1 MKKLLVVIFITALSI
16 LSAQTNSNDL
26 LNIPERGENAV
37 EGSVFME
44 SIKNL
49 SFADRENAIK
59 NELLSGNVPQH
70 QRNLVEINAQFYDLN
85 NNLHQIK
92 YWVMPDYLSIG
103 SDSDFCRVPMGPITA
118 QTVADWFGATMPT
131 RKLVDNIYQNAAVK
145 LAPVPYAP
153 VGNENEK
160 VYKFIQ
166 HNSDIQAQF
175 NNANGELGEL
185 IGGTK
190 KDVVISNKIVDPN
203 RPNHVTIYGWHQ
215 LNGQPIQ
222 PLTNIHYNYYVD
234 YSHGIRFLYSK
245 VLVDG
250 DTMNV
255 RDILKDNILYKI
267 LSDESGVMYQPT
279 YLIDENLPSKPRSF
293 GLKSELENEIKILLD
308 TEPNVDKYHVYV
320 SNDGVNFDSL
330 YSFYNEDFTFDTENS
345 DSIIYVKLIAENS
358 TGKSQASEVLAVIP
372 KPSDK
377 KMLIVNGFDRSS
389 DGNSYDF
396 VIEHGK
402 AAHYNNVV
410 FESASNEA
418 ITNRLFELTDYEYV
432 DFILG
437 DESTADESLSY
448 PEQIL
453 VANYL
458 EKGGRLFISGSEI
471 AWDLDYKGNSSDK
484 YFIEN
489 YLKAK
494 YSADAPGGIS
504 GTYYSTEG
512 ITGDIFENFTTI
524 NFDNG
529 THGTINVNYA
539 DALIPAQNAEA
550 VLNYKNVTNHKTAG
564 IKYEGLIGNGNTPA
578 KIVYFGFP
586 FETVYSEETR
596 NQLMTEIIDFFNKP
610 VTSIENNLTDVP
622 NQFMLYQNYP
632 NPFNPSTRI
641 EYVVTSNEFVTLSVF
656 DILGNKI
663 TDLVD
668 EEQSAGK
675 YSVTFDTVSLENRNA
690 GLSSGIYIY
699 RLQAGSFS
707 QSRTMILLK

>member
-1 MKKLLVVIFITALSI
+1 MKKLLFIITSVLSM
-16 LSAQTNSNDL
+16 LSAQTNLNNL

-92 YWVMPDYLSIG
+92 YWVMPDYISIG

-118 QTVADWFGATMPT
+118 QTVADWFNATMPT
-131 RKLVDNIYQNAAVK
+131 RKLVDNIYQNASVK

-166 HNSDIQAQF
+166 HNNDIQTQF

-279 YLIDENLPSKPRSF
+279 YLIDENLPNKPRSF

-320 SNDGVNFDSL
+320 SNDGINFDSL
-330 YSFYNEDFTFDTENS
+330 YSFYDEEYTFNTENS

-358 TGKSQASEVLAVIP
+358 IGKSQASEILAVIP

-448 PEQIL
+448 QEQIL

-504 GTYYSTEG
+504 GTYYSAEG
-512 ITGDIFENFTTI
+512 ITGDIFEDFTTI

-539 DALIPAQNAEA
+539 DALIPDQNAEA
-550 VLNYKNVTNHKTAG
+550 VLNYKNVTNHKAAG
-564 IKYEGLIGNGNTPA
+564 IKYEGLIGNGSFPA
-578 KIVYFGFP
+578 KVIYFGFP
-586 FETVYSEETR
+586 FETVYLEETR

-610 VTSIENNLTDVP
+610 VTSIDNEIVEFP
-622 NQFMLYQNYP
+622 NQFVLFQNYP
-632 NPFNPSTRI
+632 NPFNPSTSI
-641 EYVVTSNEFVTLSVF
+641 EYIVPSNEYVTLSVF

-663 TDLVD
+663 ADLVD
-668 EEQSAGK
+668 EQQSAGK
-675 YSVTFDTVSLENRNA
+675 YSVTFDAGSLSNRNSQ
-690 GLSSGIYIY
+690 LSSGIYIY

-707 QSRTMILLK
+707 KSKTMILLK

>member
-1 MKKLLVVIFITALSI
+1 MKKLLFIITSVLSM
-16 LSAQTNSNDL
+16 LSAQTNLNNL

-92 YWVMPDYLSIG
+92 YWVMPDYISIG

-118 QTVADWFGATMPT
+118 QTVADWFNATMPT
-131 RKLVDNIYQNAAVK
+131 RKLVDNIYQNASVK

-166 HNSDIQAQF
+166 HNNDIQAQF

-279 YLIDENLPSKPRSF
+279 YLIDENLPNKPRSF

-320 SNDGVNFDSL
+320 SNDGINFDSL
-330 YSFYNEDFTFDTENS
+330 YSFYDEEYTFNTENS

-358 TGKSQASEVLAVIP
+358 IGKSQASEILAVIP

-448 PEQIL
+448 QEQIL

-504 GTYYSTEG
+504 GTYYSAEG
-512 ITGDIFENFTTI
+512 ITGDIFEDFTTI

-539 DALIPAQNAEA
+539 DALIPDQNAEA
-550 VLNYKNVTNHKTAG
+550 VLNYKNVTNHKAAG
-564 IKYEGLIGNGNTPA
+564 IKYEGLIGNGSFPA
-578 KIVYFGFP
+578 KVIYFGFP
-586 FETVYSEETR
+586 FETVYPEETR

-610 VTSIENNLTDVP
+610 VTSIDNEIVEFP
-622 NQFMLYQNYP
+622 NQFVLFQNYP
-632 NPFNPSTRI
+632 NPFNPSTSI
-641 EYVVTSNEFVTLSVF
+641 EYIVPSNEYVTLSVF

-663 TDLVD
+663 ADLVD
-668 EEQSAGK
+668 EQQSAGK
-675 YSVTFDTVSLENRNA
+675 YSVTFDAGSLSNRNSQ
-690 GLSSGIYIY
+690 LSSGIYIY

-707 QSRTMILLK
+707 KSKTMILLK

>member
-1 MKKLLVVIFITALSI
+1 
-16 LSAQTNSNDL
+16 
-26 LNIPERGENAV
+26 
-37 EGSVFME
+37 
-44 SIKNL
+44 
-49 SFADRENAIK
+49 
-59 NELLSGNVPQH
+59 
-70 QRNLVEINAQFYDLN
+70 
-85 NNLHQIK
+85 
-92 YWVMPDYLSIG
+92 MPDYISIG

-118 QTVADWFGATMPT
+118 QTVADWFNATMPT
-131 RKLVDNIYQNAAVK
+131 RKLVDNIYQNASVK

-166 HNSDIQAQF
+166 HNNDIQTQF

-279 YLIDENLPSKPRSF
+279 YLIDENLPNKPRSF

-320 SNDGVNFDSL
+320 SNDGINFDSL
-330 YSFYNEDFTFDTENS
+330 YSFYDEEYTFNTENS

-358 TGKSQASEVLAVIP
+358 IGKSQASEILAVIP

-448 PEQIL
+448 QEQIL

-504 GTYYSTEG
+504 GTYYSAEG
-512 ITGDIFENFTTI
+512 ITGDIFEDFTTI

-539 DALIPAQNAEA
+539 DALIPDQNAEA
-550 VLNYKNVTNHKTAG
+550 VLNYKNVTNHKAAG
-564 IKYEGLIGNGNTPA
+564 IKYEGLIGNGSFPA
-578 KIVYFGFP
+578 KVIYFGFP
-586 FETVYSEETR
+586 FETVYLEETR

-610 VTSIENNLTDVP
+610 VTSIDNEIVEFP
-622 NQFMLYQNYP
+622 NQFVLFQNYP
-632 NPFNPSTRI
+632 NPFNPSTSI
-641 EYVVTSNEFVTLSVF
+641 EYIVPSNEYVTLSVF

-663 TDLVD
+663 ADLVD
-668 EEQSAGK
+668 EQQSAGK
-675 YSVTFDTVSLENRNA
+675 YSVTFDAGSLSNRNSQ
-690 GLSSGIYIY
+690 LSSGIYIY

-707 QSRTMILLK
+707 KSKTMILLK